1 MQMQALKLLVFSR
14 SPLYFQYLPSNDAK
28 LSISLFSSLSSPTQ
42 IVKPNGNSHLADYLV
57 NTFKFTKTQAF
68 SISSRFSWVTSLEKP
83 QSVYSFLQELGFSDT
98 HIRSAVRVSPQILF
112 SNIDKTLR
120 PKLEFF
126 QQLGL
131 FGSDLARFIAKNS
144 TLLTA
149 SLDRKLVP
157 CIEILKKILGNDENA
172 KDLIRVLHRCNWVV
186 TRDPKSRLLGN
197 IAFMESC
204 GIVGSQLS
212 TLLKRQPWLFIVQ
225 ESVLRSLV
233 ARVVEMGFS
242 LNSGMLVHG
251 LYTVSCLRNGTI
263 SRKLD
268 LLRGFGFSEDE
279 CMDMFRRTPGLLRTS
294 EEKLKFGIDFFLNT
308 VKFKKSVL
316 IHTPWILMYSM
327 ENRVSARYRIL
338 EVIKSKQLLKR
349 DPSFYDALI
358 LPENEFLDKFISRF
372 RGDAEELLVTY
383 KARLLDSTD
392 EEDS

>member
-1 MQMQALKLLVFSR
+1 MQMQALKLLVLSR
-14 SPLYFQYLPSNDAK
+14 SPLYFQYLPSNAAK
-28 LSISLFSSLSSPTQ
+28 LSISLFSSLSSPTK
-42 IVKPNGNSHLADYLV
+42 ILKPNGNSHLADYLV

-68 SISSRFSWVTSLEKP
+68 SISSRFSWVTSPEKP
-83 QSVYSFLQELGFSDT
+83 QSVYSFLRELGFSDT

-112 SNIDKTLR
+112 PNINKTLR

-131 FGSDLARFIAKNS
+131 FGSDLARFISKNS

-149 SLDRKLVP
+149 SLDRKSVP

-172 KDLIRVLHRCNWVV
+172 KDLIRVLCRCNWVV

-225 ESVLRSLV
+225 ESLLRSLV

-251 LYTVSCLRNGTI
+251 
-263 SRKLD
+263 
-268 LLRGFGFSEDE
+268 DE

-294 EEKLKFGIDFFLNT
+294 VEKIKFGIDFFLNT

-327 ENRVSARYRIL
+327 ENRVSARYRVL
-338 EVIKSKQLLKR
+338 EVIKSKRLLKR

-383 KARLLDSTD
+383 KAHVLDSTD

>member
-1 MQMQALKLLVFSR
+1 MQMQALKLLVLSR
-14 SPLYFQYLPSNDAK
+14 SPLYFQYLPSNAAK
-28 LSISLFSSLSSPTQ
+28 LSISLFSSLSSPTK
-42 IVKPNGNSHLADYLV
+42 ILKPNGNSHLADYLV

-68 SISSRFSWVTSLEKP
+68 SISSRFSWVTSPEKP
-83 QSVYSFLQELGFSDT
+83 QSVYSFLRELGFSDT
-98 HIRSAVRVSPQILF
+98 HIRSAVR
-112 SNIDKTLR
+112 
-120 PKLEFF
+120 LEFF

-131 FGSDLARFIAKNS
+131 FGYDLARFISKNS

-157 CIEILKKILGNDENA
+157 CIEILKKILGNEENA
-172 KDLIRVLHRCNWVV
+172 KDLIRLLCRCNWVV

-225 ESVLRSLV
+225 ESLLRSVV

-268 LLRGFGFSEDE
+268 LLCGFGFSGDE
-279 CMDMFRRTPGLLRTS
+279 CKDMFRRTPGLLRTS
-294 EEKLKFGIDFFLNT
+294 VEKIKFGIDFFLNT
-308 VKFKKSVL
+308 VEFKKSVL
-316 IHTPWILMYSM
+316 IHTPWILMHSM
-327 ENRVSARYRIL
+327 ENRVSARYRVL
-338 EVIKSKQLLKR
+338 EVIKSKRLLKR

-358 LPENEFLDKFISRF
+358 LPDNEVLDKFISRF

-383 KARLLDSTD
+383 KAHVLDSTD